1 MIGFQFIIKKAVN
14 YKSSSNIFCN
24 IFSLKNLLLLAMVF
38 VALITDISTS
48 FSANG
53 GNYGAGRIR
62 TCDSNG
68 NPEVLDFN
76 PTDAGKDVEFI
87 ITNPVCLTVIA
98 TTYAAVKIA
107 IANMN
112 RVCKTGSSIPRVIPT
127 PINDV
132 WDIGKASI
140 KAANNAKNGDYSC
153 GVAVLGATG
162 AFGVAISELAII
174 YGIAKNTY
182 DKTEVCG
189 FNWKKANPKQ
199 FDFSAEGKEQK
210 VNLEIQKR
218 LREFDKNPYGFDKN
232 KLGLNGPEQADQTY
246 REWYYG
252 GVEVE
257 DRLPDNL
264 VQADSE
270 TVLDK
275 GNLFTDRVC
284 RDPTRQKRSNGKY
297 PPQRYYMQGLEAGN
311 FNCDKYKPS
320 DNKDDKYND
329 MLEAYHCCRARSENF
344 ICIDHTD
351 VAGNNNKK
359 VFCKSG
365 QLCDINGITFSAKSI
380 EQNRIICAETYSLC
394 PYNFSLSGGTEY
406 CDFYQDGTWNKN
418 SRRWQLIGAE
428 DLKAGK
434 CANNSEIRNS
444 DCTYNDKAG
453 KCKNYCQY
461 LTHCTKTS
469 SIPFEYKTTIGSP
482 YFSTAC
488 LDFVGDSQNKTA
500 YNSQR
505 HFSAPIAQC
514 MKETLEN
521 VFYNRIGHSVCERSN
536 EYPNENGVCP
546 GGYAKTKSNLDYKEG
561 EKVSGNSFFEK
572 LQNNMQNIVRLT
584 LVLSVT
590 FFGMNIL
597 TGKANI
603 RDKKVLIIY
612 VLKISLIMYFTL
624 SNAWQTKFF
633 DGLYGAST
641 SFANLVFKINAG
653 EIEQKLDG
661 CQFGEITLLDGTIKA
676 TSLSYPKGKEYLAI
690 FDTLDCKLMRYL
702 GFGPEISAANIAK
715 LVFAGFFSLGGIG
728 IFMAISIFIFGFFML
743 ASIIRALH
751 IFLSSLT
758 AIILMVFISPLIIP
772 LVLFEKTNNIFKGWL
787 KQLISFT
794 LQPMILFAYTAIF
807 IIIMDKTLVGSATF
821 VGSPP
826 FKKISCEKN
835 CYSKDTGTISVN
847 DDFSQ
852 SDCTEQNEE
861 FIDPLN
867 DSVACLININEFKKW
882 PGLSWIGISIPIL
895 DTLVKGDIRKK
906 LLTLIKGALVMTL
919 LYFFMDEI
927 SIIASQLIGGAS
939 LPSSKANPLD
949 MFAKIVGTPSFTFKD
964 GFQTKG
970 GVVNMMQQR
979 ATRGASKVAMLQGE
993 KAVDAIKQQVDK
1005 GKKTESVSSEDGK
1018 DSAGSEGS
1026 SGKDS
1031 ASAEKK

>member
-1 MIGFQFIIKKAVN
+1 MIGFQFIIRKAVN
-14 YKSSSNIFCN
+14 YNNPSNIYFN
-24 IFSLKNLLLLAMVF
+24 IRSLKKPLFLVMVF
-38 VALITDISTS
+38 IALITNISTS

-53 GNYGAGRIR
+53 GEYGVGRMR
-62 TCDSNG
+62 SCDSNG
-68 NPEVLDFN
+68 NPEGLDFN

-87 ITNPVCLTVIA
+87 LTNPTCLIVIS
-98 TTYAAVKIA
+98 TTYATVKVA
-107 IANMN
+107 IMNMN
-112 RVCKTGSSIPRVIPT
+112 KICQTGSSIPRIIPT
-127 PINDV
+127 PLNDFL
-132 WDIGKASI
+132 DIERASYKASSQAS
-140 KAANNAKNGDYSC
+140 KQDYSC
-153 GVAVLGATG
+153 LGAVTG
-162 AFGVAISELAII
+162 AGSAFATALLELGII

-182 DKTEVCG
+182 NKTEVCG
-189 FNWKKANPKQ
+189 FGWKKANPQQK
-199 FDFSAEGKEQK
+199 DFSSKGKEAK

-218 LREFDKNPYGFDKN
+218 LREFDKNPYGFDRN
-232 KLGLNGPEQADQTY
+232 KLGLDGLENADQTY

-257 DRLPDNL
+257 DKLPDSL
-264 VQADSE
+264 VQADSK

-275 GNLFTDRVC
+275 GNLFADRVC
-284 RDPTRQKRSNGKY
+284 RDPTRQKRADGNY

-311 FNCDKYKPS
+311 FNCDKYKPIN
-320 DNKDDKYND
+320 DKDAKYGA
-329 MLEAYHCCRARSENF
+329 MLEAYHCCRERSRNF

-351 VAGNNNKK
+351 IAGNNNKK
-359 VFCKSG
+359 VFCKAG
-365 QLCDINGITFSAKSI
+365 QLCDINGITFSTKSI
-380 EQNRIICAETYSLC
+380 EQGRIICAETYSLC

-406 CDFYQDGTWNKN
+406 CNFYQDGNWNKDFK
-418 SRRWQLIGAE
+418 RWQLIGAE
-428 DLKAGK
+428 DLKNGNCENK
-434 CANNSEIRNS
+434 SEIRNS

-453 KCKNYCQY
+453 KCKNYCQF

-488 LDFVGDSQNKTA
+488 LNFVGDSQNKVG
-500 YNSQR
+500 YSSQK

-521 VFYNRIGHSVCERSN
+521 VFYNRIGHSVCEGVN

-546 GGYAKTKSNLDYKEG
+546 GAYAKTIANYDYKEG
-561 EKVSGNSFFEK
+561 GKFSVDSFFEI
-572 LQNNMQNIVRLT
+572 LQDKIENIVRLT

-641 SFANLVFKINAG
+641 SFANLVFNINSG
-653 EIEQKLDG
+653 GVEQKLDG
-661 CQFGEITLLDGTIKA
+661 CQFGEITLPNGTKKE
-676 TSLSYPKGKEYLAI
+676 TGFSYPKGKEYLAI

-702 GFGPEISAANIAK
+702 GFGPTISEANIAK
-715 LVFAGFFSLGGIG
+715 LIFAGFFSLGGIG
-728 IFMAISIFIFGFFML
+728 IFMSMSIFIFGFFML
-743 ASIIRALH
+743 AAVIRALH

-807 IIIMDKTLVGSATF
+807 IVIMDKTLIGSATF

-826 FKKISCEKN
+826 FKKMSCEEN
-835 CYSKDTGTISVN
+835 CYFKDTGEISMK

-852 SDCTEQNEE
+852 SDCTGQNEE
-861 FIDPLN
+861 FINPLN
-867 DSVACLININEFKKW
+867 DSVACIIGIDKFKKW
-882 PGLSWIGISIPIL
+882 PGLSWIGISIPMI
-895 DTLVKGDIRKK
+895 DGSIKGDVKK
-906 LLTLIKGALVMTL
+906 RVLTLIKAALVMAL

-927 SIIASQLIGGAS
+927 NGMASQLIGGAE
-939 LPSSKANPLD
+939 LPGSKANPLA
-949 MFAKIVGTPSFTFKD
+949 MFAKIVGTPSFSFKD

-979 ATRGASKVAMLQGE
+979 ATRGTGKLAMSQGK
-993 KAVDAIKQQVDK
+993 KALDAIKKQADK
-1005 GKKTESVSSEDGK
+1005 GKGTESANSEEGK